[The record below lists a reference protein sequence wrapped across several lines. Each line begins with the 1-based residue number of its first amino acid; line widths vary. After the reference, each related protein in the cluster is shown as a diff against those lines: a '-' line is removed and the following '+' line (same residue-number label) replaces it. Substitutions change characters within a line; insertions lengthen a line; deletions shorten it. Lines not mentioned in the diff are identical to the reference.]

1 MSLPPTVLYVSHE
14 TECGG
19 AEISLVELMRGL
31 DRSRFRPVLV
41 TSAEGPLAERAREA
55 AVVVHLVE
63 MRRRLGWPGAART
76 LARLARKEFAALVH
90 ANTLRAG
97 YVTSFLPQ
105 PRVWHVRDM
114 SYPWLARWACRR
126 ADRVVANSQAA
137 ADTLGVAPDRL
148 RIVFNGVD
156 PRCFEDHDRALRGE
170 AAPDTVLVGILG
182 RIDPLKGHEVLLD
195 ALARTTANV
204 RLWVVGDV
212 AFDRYRDYRA
222 SLEARVPAGRA
233 EFLGWR
239 DDLPEILAALDI
251 VVQPS
256 TGPEAFGR
264 AAAEA
269 QAAGK
274 PVVATRLGGLAEVVD
289 DGVTG
294 VLVPPGD
301 AGALAEAI
309 EALANDTERRATMG
323 AAGRER
329 AQRLFT
335 RAAHA
340 HAIQAIYDELLT
352 SAAAPLSGRR

>member
-1 MSLPPTVLYVSHE
+1 MSLPPTILHVSHE
-14 TECGG
+14 SECGG
-19 AEISLVELMRGL
+19 AEISLLELLGGL

-41 TSAEGPLAERAREA
+41 TSAEGPLAARAREA
-55 AVVVHLVE
+55 RVPVHLIE
-63 MRRRLGWPGAART
+63 MRRRLGWPAAVRS

-114 SYPWLARWACRR
+114 SYPWLARRACGR
-126 ADRVVANSQAA
+126 ADRVIANSQAT
-137 ADTLGVAPDRL
+137 ADTLGVPGDKL
-148 RIVFNGVD
+148 RVVFNGVD

-170 AAPDTVLVGILG
+170 LDPDTVLVGILG

-195 ALARTTANV
+195 ALARTGKNV
-204 RLWVVGDV
+204 RLWIVGDV
-212 AFDRYRDYRA
+212 AFRRYEDYRA
-222 SLEARVPAGRA
+222 SLEAKAPGDRV

-239 DDLPEILAALDI
+239 DDLPEVLAALDL

-256 TGPEAFGR
+256 TKPEAFGR

-269 QAAGK
+269 QAAGL
-274 PVVATRLGGLAEVVD
+274 PVIASRIGGLPEVVEE
-289 DGVTG
+289 GVTG
-294 VLVPPGD
+294 MLVPPGD
-301 AGALAEAI
+301 AGALGAAI
-309 EALANDTERRATMG
+309 DTLAQDPKRRRSMG

-329 AQRLFT
+329 ARQLFT

-340 HAIQAIYDELLT
+340 RAIQSIFDELL
-352 SAAAPLSGRR
+352 R